1 MKHWLIVVLPLLV
14 ACKAYKS
21 KHFKPDFSPGPAAI
35 VYKTKA
41 DYSKLVPVTL
51 SDDKTEIIVETS
63 EGTFTS
69 EVMEPQ
75 KIDKKVKSYFIAN
88 IQDLKGDIKKVTVTS
103 IYDLDSDGNP
113 LKDSK
118 REIIVYNK

>member
-1 MKHWLIVVLPLLV
+1 M
-14 ACKAYKS
+14 S
-21 KHFKPDFSPGPAAI
+21 KES
-35 VYKTKA
+35 
-41 DYSKLVPVTL
+41 
-51 SDDKTEIIVETS
+51 
-63 EGTFTS
+63 
-69 EVMEPQ
+69 Q

-118 REIIVYNK
+118 REIVVYNK